1 MLAVAHIRIT
11 CKLQPFAS
19 HAFHQVSRAGFTLE
33 LLPAHAGYG
42 TTLLDVLVRDYY
54 MYFINDDMQTQSDAT
69 AACKSLAGDLV
80 SIHNSEEN
88 AAVLQFGSKFLDRV
102 PMFFGE
108 HSAALCAAL
117 A

>member
-1 MLAVAHIRIT
+1 M
-11 CKLQPFAS
+11 
-19 HAFHQVSRAGFTLE
+19 
-33 LLPAHAGYG
+33 PAHAGYG

-69 AACKSLAGDLV
+69 AACKGLAGDLV
-80 SIHNSEEN
+80 SIHNSGEN
-88 AAVLQFGSKFLDRV
+88 SAVLEFGSKFLDRV

-108 HSAALCAAL
+108 HSTVSCAAL